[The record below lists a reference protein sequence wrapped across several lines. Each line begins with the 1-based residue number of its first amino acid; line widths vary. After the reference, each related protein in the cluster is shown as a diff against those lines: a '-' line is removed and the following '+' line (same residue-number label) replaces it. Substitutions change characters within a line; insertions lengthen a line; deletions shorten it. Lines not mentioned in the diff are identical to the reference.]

1 MRLFAVSNATALLLA
16 SPLQAQTFVDAT
28 RWQIWGAAHTHA
40 HVVVAGVPSDG
51 AVSVSAPLAEDV
63 TIASDPGVALAA
75 TLRTPSGSR
84 RHLVV
89 LLLAGGGAWPRGGAR
104 AADAG
109 LGVCQAK
116 SRHRSTAGHRDR
128 QYIK

>member
-1 MRLFAVSNATALLLA
+1 V

-28 RWQIWGAAHTHA
+28 RWQIWGAAHA

-75 TLRTPSGSR
+75 TLRTPS
-84 RHLVV
+84 
-89 LLLAGGGAWPRGGAR
+89 
-104 AADAG
+104 
-109 LGVCQAK
+109 
-116 SRHRSTAGHRDR
+116 
-128 QYIK
+128 